1 MKRHKLRYACL
12 PQAWLNLRQLGNLY
26 HRCQMRDSLVNS
38 KSYFELF
45 VEEKLN
51 LISDS
56 NERINSGILT
66 EDQVPFAK
74 YQIFLFSLEVLIA
87 KYSAGSS
94 PDELIEDYNNTIL
107 LISDG
112 WEDSVV
118 KFKSGNKIFDQYMLN
133 QYCYMVWMLSLGIL
147 LNVANNERIILK
159 SLITKGGIKDEL
171 ILFLLEALTKEQLKE
186 KRAKTTYKPFK
197 NLVKG
202 GERIDISKNDVK
214 KYLSGW
220 YNNTKLLTWH
230 NYSASIDHAKYYYG
244 YWSFESAAVTCIMG
258 LDDSSYRDNEYYPKD
273 LVDYYRS
280 NP

>member
-1 MKRHKLRYACL
+1 
-12 PQAWLNLRQLGNLY
+12 
-26 HRCQMRDSLVNS
+26 MRDNLVNS
-38 KSYFELF
+38 KDYFESF
-45 VEEKLN
+45 VEEKLD

-66 EDQVPFAK
+66 EGQIPFAK
-74 YQIFLFSLEVLIA
+74 YQIFLFSLEILIA

-112 WEDSVV
+112 WEDSFV

-133 QYCYMVWMLSLGIL
+133 QYCYIVWMLSLGIL
-147 LNVANNERIILK
+147 LNVANNERTILK

-171 ILFLLEALTKEQLKE
+171 VLFLLEALTKDQLKD
-186 KRAKTTYKPFK
+186 KRNKTTYKPFK
-197 NLVKG
+197 NLFKS
-202 GERIDISKNDVK
+202 GEYIDIGKKDVK

-230 NYSASIDHAKYYYG
+230 NYTPEEEKYYYFG
-244 YWSFESAAVTCIMG
+244 RWSFESAAVVAIKG
-258 LDDSSYRDNEYYPKD
+258 LDDTSFRNNEYYPKD

-280 NP
+280 NHPA